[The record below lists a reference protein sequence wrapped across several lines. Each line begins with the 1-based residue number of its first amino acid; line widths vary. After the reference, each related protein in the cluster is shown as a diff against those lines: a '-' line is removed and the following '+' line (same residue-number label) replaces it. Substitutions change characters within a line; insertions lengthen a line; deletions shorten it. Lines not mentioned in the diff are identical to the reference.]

1 MTSKLSDLTCTGFK
15 MDLLGYL
22 FSSWLLIE
30 KVSLKIKFKEDAKC
44 RITIKKLSNPFT
56 ANILDEKREKDE

>member
-1 MTSKLSDLTCTGFK
+1 

-44 RITIKKLSNPFT
+44 RITINKLSKPFT
-56 ANILDEKREKDE
+56 ANILDDDEGREKMMNESTLLLKN